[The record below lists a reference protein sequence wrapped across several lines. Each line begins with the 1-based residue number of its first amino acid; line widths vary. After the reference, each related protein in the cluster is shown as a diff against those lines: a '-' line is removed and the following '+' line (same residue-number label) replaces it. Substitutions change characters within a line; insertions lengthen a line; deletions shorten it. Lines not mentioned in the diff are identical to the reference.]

1 MALPVGVL
9 YDVLMKPKQ
18 CQLEEEEHINATTNN
33 NNNNNTLL
41 PWKIV
46 VHFHC
51 FQNNKLF
58 DLMDWIPY
66 VGIS

>member
-18 CQLEEEEHINATTNN
+18 CQLEEEEHIITTNN

-41 PWKIV
+41 PWKM
-46 VHFHC
+46 VHFSIVSRTTNC
-51 FQNNKLF
+51 S
-58 DLMDWIPY
+58 I
-66 VGIS
+66 